1 MKILQIGMGNI
12 AGGLESFVMNYYRVL
27 VHMDVQFDFVC
38 MYDKIAYEDEIKKLG
53 GKIYYIPNVKKN
65 YQGYVKQLKRILRET
80 KYDVVHVN
88 MLSAANIV
96 PLRIA
101 GKMNIP
107 KVIAHSHS
115 SSCPGFIRKT
125 MDWWNR
131 PKIARYATER
141 VACGE
146 MAGRWLFGD
155 KAYQSGQVILINN
168 AIQAEKFCFQA
179 EERGVLRKKMGWE
192 NKIVIGHVGRFDIPK
207 NHDRMVDIMKC
218 IVTKNK
224 DVVLCLIGPKE
235 GLYEQIREKVQ
246 KADLEKHVYFAGK
259 QENVSR
265 YLSAMDVFLF
275 PSLFEGVPFAL
286 IEEQANGLPCVMSDA
301 VSEEAVIFPESVKR
315 LSLQKDDHT
324 WADTIIQ
331 MGNLKRKPQDVICEG
346 IRKAHFDITTE
357 AQRLKDLYLGI
368 GAGG

>member
-1 MKILQIGMGNI
+1 MIL
-12 AGGLESFVMNYYRVL
+12 V
-27 VHMDVQFDFVC
+27 
-38 MYDKIAYEDEIKKLG
+38 
-53 GKIYYIPNVKKN
+53 
-65 YQGYVKQLKRILRET
+65 
-80 KYDVVHVN
+80 
-88 MLSAANIV
+88 
-96 PLRIA
+96 
-101 GKMNIP
+101 
-107 KVIAHSHS
+107 
-115 SSCPGFIRKT
+115 
-125 MDWWNR
+125 
-131 PKIARYATER
+131 
-141 VACGE
+141 
-146 MAGRWLFGD
+146 
-155 KAYQSGQVILINN
+155 NN

-179 EERGVLRKKMGWE
+179 EERDVLRKKMGWE

-218 IVTKNK
+218 VVTKNK

-315 LSLQKDDHT
+315 LSLQKDDQT

-368 GAGG
+368 GAGE

>member
-115 SSCPGFIRKT
+115 SSCPGFIRKI

-155 KAYQSGQVILINN
+155 KAYQSGQVILVNN

-179 EERGVLRKKMGWE
+179 EERDVLRKKMGWE

-218 IVTKNK
+218 VVTKNK

-315 LSLQKDDHT
+315 LSLQKDDQT

-331 MGNLKRKPQDVICEG
+331 MGNLKRKPQDVICDSQSS
-346 IRKAHFDITTE
+346 F
-357 AQRLKDLYLGI
+357 
-368 GAGG
+368 

>member
-179 EERGVLRKKMGWE
+179 EERDVLRKKMGWE

-207 NHDRMVDIMKC
+207 NHDRMVDIM
-218 IVTKNK
+218 
-224 DVVLCLIGPKE
+224 
-235 GLYEQIREKVQ
+235 
-246 KADLEKHVYFAGK
+246 
-259 QENVSR
+259 
-265 YLSAMDVFLF
+265 
-275 PSLFEGVPFAL
+275 
-286 IEEQANGLPCVMSDA
+286 
-301 VSEEAVIFPESVKR
+301 
-315 LSLQKDDHT
+315 
-324 WADTIIQ
+324 
-331 MGNLKRKPQDVICEG
+331 
-346 IRKAHFDITTE
+346 
-357 AQRLKDLYLGI
+357 
-368 GAGG
+368 

>member
-1 MKILQIGMGNI
+1 
-12 AGGLESFVMNYYRVL
+12 
-27 VHMDVQFDFVC
+27 
-38 MYDKIAYEDEIKKLG
+38 
-53 GKIYYIPNVKKN
+53 
-65 YQGYVKQLKRILRET
+65 
-80 KYDVVHVN
+80 
-88 MLSAANIV
+88 
-96 PLRIA
+96 
-101 GKMNIP
+101 
-107 KVIAHSHS
+107 
-115 SSCPGFIRKT
+115 
-125 MDWWNR
+125 
-131 PKIARYATER
+131 
-141 VACGE
+141 

-155 KAYQSGQVILINN
+155 KAYQSGQVILVNN

-179 EERGVLRKKMGWE
+179 EERDVLRKKMGWE

-218 IVTKNK
+218 VVTKNK

-315 LSLQKDDHT
+315 LSLQKDDQT

-368 GAGG
+368 GAGE